1 MNNCPVDI
9 EKIYGD
15 YIALKN
21 EENYL
26 ERYKGKEK
34 WYHGSGAGSCSR
46 KLYYESIEQAKVTNP
61 TDDRSNRVLRLGT
74 IVHEDF
80 ELCIRKLQGSQ
91 TLKEMKS
98 SDTIYSNTID
108 SNNIDTIDSEKENK
122 EKEWKFYLEEEILI
136 PEYNVRGFYDL
147 VAVSNIDGKVFLIDF
162 KTMAS
167 FSWSKKFGWK
177 NKDKNPSMHQE
188 LQLATYGI
196 AIKKTFGRLDGMFLY
211 YYNKDNSK
219 MSSVEVSLDTL
230 KQAEHFWTN
239 VNEEHKRGL
248 PSFREGVSPVQDW
261 NCKYCRYLNHCNPPF
276 FKRK

>member
-1 MNNCPVDI
+1 MSGCPVDI
-9 EKIYGD
+9 EKLYND
-15 YIALKN
+15 YITFKN
-21 EENYL
+21 EENYQN
-26 ERYKGKEK
+26 RYSGKEK

-46 KLYYESIEQAKVTNP
+46 KLYYESVELAETTNP

-80 ELCIRKLQGSQ
+80 ELCFRKLQGKQ
-91 TLKEMKS
+91 TLEEMKS

-196 AIKKTFGRLDGMFLY
+196 AI
-211 YYNKDNSK
+211 
-219 MSSVEVSLDTL
+219 
-230 KQAEHFWTN
+230 
-239 VNEEHKRGL
+239 
-248 PSFREGVSPVQDW
+248 
-261 NCKYCRYLNHCNPPF
+261 
-276 FKRK
+276 